1 MEERDIVALFW
12 ERSERAIPEAE
23 ARFGRLL
30 RSLCR
35 NVLGDERDAEECV
48 SDTLLALWNAIPP
61 ARPAP
66 LTAYVCKVARQ
77 LALKRLRDGRAQ
89 KRDSR
94 LTLPLD
100 ELAETLSVP
109 SAEENWDAEQL
120 GRAIDAFLDRQKQT
134 DRVLFVR
141 RYWFGDEVK
150 AAAKRVGLSE
160 NAASAR
166 LRRLRLR
173 LRDELI
179 KEGFDL

>member
-1 MEERDIVALFW
+1 MEDQDIVALFW
-12 ERSERAIPEAE
+12 QRSERAIPETE
-23 ARFGRLL
+23 ARYGRLL
-30 RSLCR
+30 LALCR
-35 NVLGDERDAEECV
+35 NLLDDGRDAEECV

-66 LTAYVCKVARQ
+66 LSAYACKVARQ
-77 LALKRLRDGRAQ
+77 LALKRRRDSQAQ

-100 ELAETLSVP
+100 ELAEAISVP

-150 AAAKRVGLSE
+150 TAAGLLGLSE

-173 LRDELI
+173 LRDELT